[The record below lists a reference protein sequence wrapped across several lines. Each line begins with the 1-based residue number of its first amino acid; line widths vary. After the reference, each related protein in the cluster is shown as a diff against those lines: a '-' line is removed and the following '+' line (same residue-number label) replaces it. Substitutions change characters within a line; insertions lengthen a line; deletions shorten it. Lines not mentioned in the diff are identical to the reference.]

1 MSIWNCF
8 YIVSLVLNQTRIW
21 LKQKALLFE
30 SHCNKFKGLRD
41 KWDWMWNPAE
51 GLELQPYPR
60 RMQYA
65 RDTRRCGLF
74 HKRLRATVWYAN
86 NANNANF
93 NKQTL
98 THVEN
103 TNIAFN
109 TKFKTKTTYSHYSG
123 DRVLEGYISAIK
135 NDVLKLKPTK
145 PTHQNA
151 SQTQLKALTQLSNNS
166 NIIIQKAD
174 KGSKSVF

>member
-1 MSIWNCF
+1 MNDSQLQQEFYNSITELTMRQPN
-8 YIVSLVLNQTRIW
+8 V
-21 LKQKALLFE
+21 
-30 SHCNKFKGLRD
+30 
-41 KWDWMWNPAE
+41 E

-174 KGSKSVF
+174 KGSKSVFLLLMTWNTIFIVISLYREA